1 MIYIFF
7 AFFNC
12 LLDRVHTKIPEL
24 RYFYCFFHAG
34 LDKGGMLVYTL
45 L

>member
-12 LLDRVHTKIPEL
+12 LLDRVHTKTDRL
-24 RYFYCFFHAG
+24 RFFADDLFYAVQITRES
-34 LDKGGMLVYTL
+34 DSSS
-45 L
+45 

>member
-12 LLDRVHTKIPEL
+12 LLDRVHTILIEVTMFL
-24 RYFYCFFHAG
+24 YA
-34 LDKGGMLVYTL
+34 
-45 L
+45 